1 MNNSHHLGRKSILLL
16 TSLFILSNA
25 LLAQVDTTKAK
36 TDTTKAKAD
45 TVKAMAVDTTK
56 KAVDTTKKAVDTAT
70 KTAANEKKVTDRFI
84 VYAGPN
90 VNSMD
95 VISSKFEAESG
106 VGYHVGF
113 AYRRGGFTY
122 WQLGARYNN
131 AVYDFVSRTTNTD
144 TSSFSIKSIDVPITA
159 GINFLS
165 FANRVVNLRVF
176 VSAVPAFT
184 IGVGDN
190 NLAFT
195 KDHVNSFVFYGQAGI
210 GADIAFFVLEVG
222 FNYGFGDMMKNYSGS
237 KPSQAF
243 LNLGF
248 RF

>member
-1 MNNSHHLGRKSILLL
+1 MNNSHHPIEQKSIFLLAI
-16 TSLFILSNA
+16 LFILSNN
-25 LLAQVDTTKAK
+25 LLAQVDTTKSK
-36 TDTTKAKAD
+36 TDTSK
-45 TVKAMAVDTTK
+45 VMAVDTVK
-56 KAVDTTKKAVDTAT
+56 KTEAKD
-70 KTAANEKKVTDRFI
+70 KKVTDRFI

-90 VNSMD
+90 VNTMD
-95 VISSKFEAESG
+95 VTSNKFEAETG

-113 AYRRGGFTY
+113 SYRRGGFFY

-144 TSSFSIKSIDVPITA
+144 TSTFSIKSIDVPITA

-165 FANRVVNLRVF
+165 FANRVINVRAF

-190 NLAFT
+190 DLAFT
-195 KDHVNSFVFYGQAGI
+195 KDHVNSFVFYGQAGV
-210 GADIAFFVLEVG
+210 GADIAFFVVEVG

-237 KPSQAF
+237 KPSQGF